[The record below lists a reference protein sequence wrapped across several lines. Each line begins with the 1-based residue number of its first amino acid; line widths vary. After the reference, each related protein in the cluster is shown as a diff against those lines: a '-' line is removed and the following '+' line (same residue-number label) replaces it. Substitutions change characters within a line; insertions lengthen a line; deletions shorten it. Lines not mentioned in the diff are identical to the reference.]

1 MFVSS
6 TKPLLSIDPGR
17 FVLNEFSLAST
28 LLLLSGCFFLEI
40 ETCFWLFGAILFDGK
55 QEVFKYNDVSL
66 FTFALLPDFG
76 YEPEEN
82 VGNPY

>member
-1 MFVSS
+1 MSS
-6 TKPLLSIDPGR
+6 TKPLLSIDPDI
-17 FVLNEFSLAST
+17 FVLNALSLAST

-40 ETCFWLFGAILFDGK
+40 ETCFWGLGTILSDGK
-55 QEVFKYNDVSL
+55 YEVFKYNDVSL